1 MIVRRN
7 YNYRVV
13 LAVVVTLMLAMIG
26 VVNAETISLNAKAGP
41 CEIIKDRHG
50 YDSVTIDGYKTRG
63 APGNPMLPSKVFNI
77 LVPPDIIWDSL
88 ELNIVDV
95 ETGILPGT
103 YEIRPAAPD
112 AAYVDGKMVYDWGR
126 SVNVVDGK
134 NVDVYGADA
143 FFPTEYA
150 KLVPYSQMRK
160 WKYTKVYF
168 SPIQY
173 NPVTGKL
180 KLFKNIKIE
189 ISFQRSGDRASP
201 ALLRD
206 RVMDCLAPELFH
218 NYTQGKGWYV
228 LPDGPEQGGTEV
240 FNDSNSWKDG
250 DLPLKVLDQ
259 PSITYD
265 YVIITTN
272 AVVSGSS
279 KLSSFISHKQA
290 RGHSVLVV
298 TETDFAG
305 LTGQTPDHRAEKI
318 RQWLINNYLTYG
330 IEYVLLIGDPEP
342 YESAGSG
349 EDIPMKMC
357 WPRQGAGSYEE
368 SPTDAFYADLTGDWD
383 LDNDQYYGE
392 WSDYMGSG
400 GVDFAMEVWVGR
412 IPVYSAAYSTLDN
425 ILQKIMDYENETTI
439 SWRESI
445 LLPMSF
451 STKTY
456 DGAPLAEQMMDDYLT
471 ARTYSSWTQY
481 QQGNGACG
489 LNSTYPSNEEL
500 RGGTVVRDRWA
511 ANDYGVVC
519 WWGHGNSTSASVGC
533 DGCWDG
539 TLFSYNQTS
548 SLDDDHPSF
557 TYQCSCTNAYPE
569 SSNNLAYSILKQG
582 GIGTVSATRV
592 SWFNTNVG
600 YGDFDGSS
608 TNSGIGYE
616 YVKRLTQP
624 LAGGRALYEAKLAV
638 VPDIGVNTRL
648 MNQYDFNLY
657 GDPAVGLD
665 SSSSTTVL
673 WNQPASSTNTNT
685 YANQDFETTNDS
697 YDIFIADDFTNTQ
710 PWNIQTIFVPGNTWS
725 SGCDLTCATT
735 LNFMIYA
742 DNGGVPDGYPDGGLG
757 GGGNSPIWNLA
768 VISTDSQVS
777 LTTGTGGF
785 LTNVTLNLNTPIKL
799 TPRTYWFV
807 FYPEMSFVTCAAQSG
822 RHVSDTT
829 NGYIAQVINPGG
841 GFSFPTSWTAVTDPS
856 TWNLTQQDFAF
867 RLEGTVGG
875 GANMG
880 AIYLLLLGD

>member
-13 LAVVVTLMLAMIG
+13 LAVVVALMLAMIG
-26 VVNAETISLNAKAGP
+26 VVNAETISLNVKAGP

-95 ETGILPGT
+95 DTGILPGT

-134 NVDVYGADA
+134 NADVYGADA

-150 KLVPYSQMRK
+150 KLVPYSEMRK

-180 KLFKNIKIE
+180 KLIKNIKIE

-206 RVMDCLAPELFH
+206 KVMDCLAPELFH

-228 LPDGPEQGGTEV
+228 LPDGPEQDGTEM

-250 DLPLKVLDQ
+250 DLPLKVIDQ
-259 PSITYD
+259 PSVTYN

-272 AVVSGSS
+272 AAVSGSS

-298 TETDFAG
+298 TETDFDGLAG
-305 LTGQTPDHRAEKI
+305 QAPNHRAEKI

-342 YESAGSG
+342 YESAGLG

-357 WPRQGAGSYEE
+357 WPRRGAGSLEE
-368 SPTDAFYADLTGDWD
+368 SPTDAFYADLTGNWD
-383 LDNDQYYGE
+383 LDSNQYYGE
-392 WSDYMGSG
+392 WSDYTGSG

-451 STKTY
+451 SDVGY
-456 DGAPLAEQMMDDYLT
+456 DGAPLAEQMMDDYLDT
-471 ARTYSSWTQY
+471 RTSSYTQY
-481 QQGNGACG
+481 QQGNGACS
-489 LNSTYPSNEEL
+489 LNSTYPSDEEL

-511 ANDYGVVC
+511 ANDYGIVC
-519 WWGHGNSTSASVGC
+519 WWGHGSSTSASVGC

-539 TLFSYNQTS
+539 TLFSYTQTS

-557 TYQCSCTNAYPE
+557 TYLCSCNNAYPE
-569 SSNNLAYSILKQG
+569 NSNNLAYSILKQG

-592 SWFNTNVG
+592 SWFNIYVG

-616 YVKRLTQP
+616 YVERLTQP

-638 VPDIGVNTRL
+638 TPDIGARNTRL

-657 GDPAVGLD
+657 GDPTVGLD
-665 SSSSTTVL
+665 SSSPVGGCNPFSE
-673 WNQPASSTNTNT
+673 N
-685 YANQDFETTNDS
+685 FND
-697 YDIFIADDFTNTQ
+697 D
-710 PWNIQTIFVPGNTWS
+710 V
-725 SGCDLTCATT
+725 
-735 LNFMIYA
+735 A
-742 DNGGVPDGYPDGGLG
+742 DNWVTDGS
-757 GGGNSPIWNLA
+757 NRWA
-768 VISTDSQVS
+768 VISGVYRMTGSSPAINIARWTYYNSDSSDFTYQARVRKTSGSTSSSMGLYFRSSDGSITNNAYIFHINANGSYKYCKYVNGNFVYLSGWIFSSAIKADLNVWNTLKVVAQGTNFDLYCNGTLLTSFTDTSHSAGKVG
-777 LTTGTGGF
+777 L
-785 LTNVTLNLNTPIKL
+785 KA
-799 TPRTYWFV
+799 YD
-807 FYPEMSFVTCAAQSG
+807 QSG
-822 RHVSDTT
+822 YANVVEFDDVKLSC
-829 NGYIAQVINPGG
+829 
-841 GFSFPTSWTAVTDPS
+841 
-856 TWNLTQQDFAF
+856 
-867 RLEGTVGG
+867 G

-880 AIYLLLLGD
+880 ATYLLLLGN

>member
-13 LAVVVTLMLAMIG
+13 FTVVVALMLAMIG
-26 VVNAETISLNAKAGP
+26 VVNAETITLDVKAGP

-134 NVDVYGADA
+134 NADVYGADA
-143 FFPTEYA
+143 FFPIEYA

-206 RVMDCLAPELFH
+206 KVMDCLAPELFH

-228 LPDGPEQGGTEV
+228 LPDDPAQDGGADML
-240 FNDSNSWKDG
+240 NDSSSGKNG
-250 DLPLKVLDQ
+250 DLPLKVVDQ
-259 PSITYD
+259 PSDTYD

-272 AVVSGSS
+272 AAVSGSS

-305 LTGQTPDHRAEKI
+305 LTGQSPNHRAEKI
-318 RQWLINNYLTYG
+318 RQWLINNYSTYG

-357 WPRQGAGSYEE
+357 WPRRGAVSGQE

-392 WSDYMGSG
+392 WSDYTGSG

-451 STKTY
+451 SKPTY
-456 DGAPLAEQMMDDYLT
+456 DGAPLAEQMMDDYLN

-481 QQGNGACG
+481 QQGNGACS
-489 LNSTYPSNEEL
+489 LNSTYPSDEEL
-500 RGGTVVRDRWA
+500 LGGTVVRDRWA
-511 ANDYGVVC
+511 AHDYGVVC
-519 WWGHGNSTSASVGC
+519 WWGHGSSTSASVGC

-539 TLFSYNQTS
+539 TLFSYTQTS
-548 SLDDDHPSF
+548 FLDDDHPSF

-569 SSNNLAYSILKQG
+569 NSNNLAYSILKQG

-592 SWFNTNVG
+592 SWFNTGVG
-600 YGDFDGSS
+600 YDYFDGSS

-616 YVKRLTQP
+616 YVERLTQS

-638 VPDIGVNTRL
+638 APDIGTKNTRL

-665 SSSSTTVL
+665 SSSPVGGCNPFSENFNDGVANNWVTDGSGTWAVTSGVYRMTGTT
-673 WNQPASSTNTNT
+673 PASSTVRYTYYNGDSIDFSYEAKVRKTSGSDDGSMGLYFRSSDGAERNNAYIFHIAANGFYNCYKYVGGVYTSLSSGWIASSAINTGLNVWNT
-685 YANQDFETTNDS
+685 LKVAAYGDSIKIYCNGILLDS
-697 YDIFIADDFTNTQ
+697 Y
-710 PWNIQTIFVPGNTWS
+710 
-725 SGCDLTCATT
+725 
-735 LNFMIYA
+735 
-742 DNGGVPDGYPDGGLG
+742 
-757 GGGNSPIWNLA
+757 
-768 VISTDSQVS
+768 TDSSHSAGKPGLKAYDQ
-777 LTTGTGGF
+777 TGYSNIVEF
-785 LTNVTLNLNTPIKL
+785 DDVKL
-799 TPRTYWFV
+799 FAVEPWHGYTY
-807 FYPEMSFVTCAAQSG
+807 YCL
-822 RHVSDTT
+822 
-829 NGYIAQVINPGG
+829 VIN
-841 GFSFPTSWTAVTDPS
+841 GFTE
-856 TWNLTQQDFAF
+856 N
-867 RLEGTVGG
+867 
-875 GANMG
+875 
-880 AIYLLLLGD
+880 